1 MGYPPFHQSRIM
13 TLLDDLN
20 NFRGAFLTKTVID
33 RKQKITT
40 ANDGTAELYG
50 PQWPE
55 VTFYL
60 NHINHDRYRDG
71 QGPHLFQVGFGMVRD
86 MVEVAELMGESMTV
100 ESIKF
105 AMPTS
110 SSGST
115 PAVVTIAMESGK
127 QITFACSS
135 YSINSRKR

>member
-1 MGYPPFHQSRIM
+1 M
-13 TLLDDLN
+13 TLLDKLN
-20 NFRGAFLTKTVID
+20 NFRGAFLTKAVID
-33 RKQKITT
+33 RKKKITIER
-40 ANDGTAELYG
+40 DGRAELIG

-55 VTFYL
+55 VTFHL
-60 NHINHDRYRDG
+60 NHINHSHYRDG
-71 QGPHLFQVGFGMVRD
+71 EGPHLFQVGFGMVRD

-100 ESIKF
+100 ESIKV